1 MALFPVHW
9 MYKMFSGGEGTC
21 QSTSYR
27 IRLCWY
33 RGMNFQALKAAIIL
47 INHLMSGL
55 GFACSF
61 CVRGSLMQVYFIT
74 SLIWRT
80 FFQDQIAWGICLLW
94 DYEIGFSLVSDV
106 VLMKAWLTKLWLSPD
121 KCTCLVGA
129 GVSNCCEMPTSLVFI
144 AIKTAML
151 IGPPSGKDTKMSAH
165 LSKDWLAN

>member
-9 MYKMFSGGEGTC
+9 MYEMFSGGEGTC

-27 IRLCWY
+27 IRLWWY
-33 RGMNFQALKAAIIL
+33 RGMNFQALKVAIIL
-47 INHLMSGL
+47 INHLMSSL

-61 CVRGSLMQVYFIT
+61 CVRRSLMQVYFIT

-94 DYEIGFSLVSDV
+94 DYEIGFGLVSDV
-106 VLMKAWLTKLWLSPD
+106 VLMKAWLTRLWLSPD
-121 KCTCLVGA
+121 KCTCLVQVSVT
-129 GVSNCCEMPTSLVFI
+129 GVKCLTSLVFI

-165 LSKDWLAN
+165 LLSKDWLAN